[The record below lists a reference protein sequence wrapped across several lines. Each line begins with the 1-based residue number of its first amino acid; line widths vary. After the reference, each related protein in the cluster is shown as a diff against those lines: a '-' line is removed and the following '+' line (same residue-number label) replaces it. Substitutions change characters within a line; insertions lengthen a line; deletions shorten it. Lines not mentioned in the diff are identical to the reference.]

1 MSQAE
6 VTLEWI
12 HAIYWEMG
20 LFRTLD
26 QNQIEQKLMLY
37 MANGDT
43 NPDNIET
50 GTITKNEIWTTNDK
64 TKEGTTI
71 ATTKTATTS

>member
-6 VTLEWI
+6 VPLEWMY
-12 HAIYWEMG
+12 AIYWEMG

-50 GTITKNEIWTTNDK
+50 GTITKNEILTTNGK

-71 ATTKTATTS
+71 ATTKAS